1 MNSQNRMNAGA
12 EYVLYRIWATL
23 QEQEGI
29 HAESLV
35 TCLGALAGYAC
46 QAHVRQAGVPAAS
59 SHFITDALNRPLI
72 ASPLSV
78 WSLVRRAV
86 QKTGGALPDID
97 SICAHV
103 TRTFETPEFGVPRV
117 PEEHRP
123 RRPPLF
129 YLTQLWP
136 QVLPI
141 ASRFCRRPAQLP
153 VLFGIALQRAIEH
166 TTERLSPTLAA
177 SIAMECAVAMSKV
190 TLATTVS
197 DLFQAPSTT
206 PDITVTAKPI
216 NALPLP
222 QIRATRRK
230 RGPIVAPGAFDTGS
244 FAARMR
250 SAKGIAT
257 IMSLAIIAVVG
268 FSWKTERP
276 EAAPMSARVERSL
289 GNLKVPAFQV
299 RENTAEQPLA
309 EPQLASQIVDQAA
322 PVQNEPPPQQAPPPT
337 EELALPA
344 PTPDTSE
351 GIIAED
357 GQSA

>member
-1 MNSQNRMNAGA
+1 MNAGA

-23 QEQEGI
+23 QEREGI
-29 HAESLV
+29 HAESLI

-86 QKTGGALPDID
+86 QKTGGALPDIE

-103 TRTFETPEFGVPRV
+103 TRTLETPEFGVPRV
-117 PEEHRP
+117 PHEHRP
-123 RRPPLF
+123 RRLPLV

-141 ASRFCRRPAQLP
+141 AKRFCRRPAQLP

-190 TLATTVS
+190 TLPTAVS
-197 DLFQAPSTT
+197 DLFQPSPAA
-206 PDITVTAKPI
+206 PDITVTAKPF
-216 NALPLP
+216 NPPPLSE
-222 QIRATRRK
+222 IRARRKK
-230 RGPIVAPGAFDTGS
+230 RGPIAAPGAFEMGAFT
-244 FAARMR
+244 ARMR

-276 EAAPMSARVERSL
+276 EAAPMSARAERSFS
-289 GNLKVPAFQV
+289 NLKVPAFQV
-299 RENTAEQPLA
+299 RENTVEQPLA
-309 EPQLASQIVDQAA
+309 EPQVASQIADQPS
-322 PVQNEPPPQQAPPPT
+322 PVQDAPFPEAIPQPA

-344 PTPDTSE
+344 PVPDTSE
-351 GIIAED
+351 GIIAPD